1 MIRYLQNKKKS
12 LRRYNRHFKRK
23 NVLRFAPFR
32 SGCLTTFQKSRSSH
46 ARCFTKKLFLK
57 ISQYSQ
63 GKKLCWNLFLIQSI
77 KKFLWAP
84 ILRNICKRFLLKIK
98 NCWSG
103 IFNCLFFQ
111 HQYQRQVKMYVSL
124 FIYYDWF
131 LSEFVF
137 TYNISLR
144 WWEINS
150 KQWICIKVNQKKI
163 KVQGK
168 KILCEHALNFDK

>member
-1 MIRYLQNKKKS
+1 MFNYFSKKQKQP
-12 LRRYNRHFKRK
+12 REVFYKKAVFK
-23 NVLRFAPFR
+23 NFAI
-32 SGCLTTFQKSRSSH
+32 
-46 ARCFTKKLFLK
+46 FT
-57 ISQYSQ
+57 

-163 KVQGK
+163 KSSRKENIMWTCFKFWQIK
-168 KILCEHALNFDK
+168 NIFQKL